1 MTDGIRWYYID
12 IRLPL
17 FFKYEGGGGGQ
28 IDPSPRENYSHKSPA
43 LLGLMNCF
51 GFLSL
56 FSN

>member
-1 MTDGIRWYYID
+1 MVLDD
-12 IRLPL
+12 IILILDCRYSSNM
-17 FFKYEGGGGGQ
+17 KGGGGGQ